1 MNGIFNGCNLFNLRK
16 TQEIS
21 QDFLEENNLKIDC
34 TEKENEA
41 VLFSKIISKNDG
53 GKTSFIC
60 QSK

>member
-53 GKTSFIC
+53 GKARFIC

>member
-53 GKTSFIC
+53 GKTRFIC

>member
-1 MNGIFNGCNLFNLRK
+1 MNRIFNVCKLFNLRK

-21 QDFLEENNLKIDC
+21 QDFLEENNLTIDC

-41 VLFSKIISKNDG
+41 VLFSKKISKNDG
-53 GKTSFIC
+53 GKTRFIC